1 MGRRAMVSKNV
12 LIRLATPDDA
22 FAIASMSRDLIETGL
37 PWTWTPERVTR
48 NIRNRN
54 ITTVVACDGEEVVG
68 FAIMYFGDEDSH
80 LNLIAVEPVYQ
91 RAGLGQRLIDWCK
104 QSCFVAGIARIDAEL
119 RITNRAARAFYRKC
133 GFRERALMPGYYSG
147 VETAVTMTLP
157 LRPGV

>member
-1 MGRRAMVSKNV
+1 MVAKN
-12 LIRLATPDDA
+12 LAIRIATADDA
-22 FAIASMSRDLIETGL
+22 YAIATMARDLIETGL

-54 ITTVVACDGEEVVG
+54 ITTIVACDGEEVVAFG
-68 FAIMYFGDEDSH
+68 IMYFGDEDAH
-80 LNLIAVEPVYQ
+80 LNLIAVEPAYQ
-91 RAGLGQRLIDWCK
+91 RAGLGQRVIEWLK
-104 QSCFVAGIARIDAEL
+104 QSCYAAGIARIDAEL
-119 RITNRAARAFYRKC
+119 RITNRSARAFYRKC